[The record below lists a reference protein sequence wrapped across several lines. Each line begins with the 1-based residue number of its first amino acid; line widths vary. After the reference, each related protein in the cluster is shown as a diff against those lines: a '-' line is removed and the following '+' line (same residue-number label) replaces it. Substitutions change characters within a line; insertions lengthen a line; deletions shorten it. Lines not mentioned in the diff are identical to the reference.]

1 MIYRLLRTKPAVLIL
16 LLACLGITSA
26 RAAAVPCPQAD
37 VSVISSADED
47 VPDCDVCAAASTV
60 FSFFRQ
66 LGLHKTVPLV
76 VSIVASMPE
85 EMGTAMLGCFT
96 PSNNRISILSFEV
109 AKSRGP
115 WFGRP
120 IDRSLYRSLAAH
132 EIAHALAWCNT
143 SNGPLGVRAREY
155 VAYAVQ
161 FQTMDSDLR
170 QAILADTPG
179 TGFETER
186 EISDTHFYL
195 APSRFG
201 ADAYRHYTRPEDGP
215 RFLREILRGGA
226 LPVLD
231 D

>member
-1 MIYRLLRTKPAVLIL
+1 MIYRLFRTKPAALIL
-16 LLACLGITSA
+16 FLACLGMTSA

-47 VPDCDVCAAASTV
+47 VPDVCAAASTV

-66 LGLHKTVPLV
+66 LGLYKTVPLV

-120 IDRSLYRSLAAH
+120 IDRALYRSLAAH

-179 TGFETER
+179 TGFESER
-186 EISDTHFYL
+186 EISDTYFYL

-201 ADAYRHYTRPEDGP
+201 ADAYRHYARPENGP

>member
-1 MIYRLLRTKPAVLIL
+1 MSYRLLPTRLAVLIL
-16 LLACLGITSA
+16 FLACLGTTSA
-26 RAAAVPCPQAD
+26 RTTPIACPQLD

-47 VPDCDVCAAASTV
+47 VPDVCAAASTV

-66 LGLHKTVPLV
+66 LGLHTTVPLV
-76 VSIVASMPE
+76 VSIVASMPD
-85 EMGTAMLGCFT
+85 EMGAAMLGCFT
-96 PSNNRISILSFEV
+96 ANNNRISIVTFEV

-120 IDRSLYRSLAAH
+120 IDRALYRSLAAH
-132 EIAHALAWCNT
+132 ELAHALAWCNT
-143 SNGPLGVRAREY
+143 SNGPLSVRAREY

-170 QAILADTPG
+170 QAILADTPVS
-179 TGFETER
+179 GFETEQ
-186 EISDTHFYL
+186 EISDTYFYL

-201 ADAYRHYTRPEDGP
+201 VDAYRHYIRPENGP
-215 RFLREILRGGA
+215 RYLREILRGAA